1 MRILL
6 GITGGIAA
14 YKAAGLVRA
23 FTELGHSVEVVP
35 TENALRFV
43 GKATLEAL
51 SGKNIDIDMYGDVAS
66 VRHVELGQQADLI
79 LVAPATASFLARM
92 ASGLADDLL
101 MNAILASSAPVV
113 VCPAMHTE
121 MWTNAAT
128 QINVETLVTR
138 GIRVMEP
145 ASGRLTGA
153 DSGIGRM
160 PEVADIVSFCL
171 SGSLSGKKVLV
182 TAGGTREAIDEVR
195 FIGNRSSGRMGV
207 ELAIA
212 ARNMGAKV
220 TLVAANLDQTP
231 SGMEV
236 LRVSSVDELEQA
248 MGSEAD
254 AIIMAAAVSD
264 FRVSEP
270 FQGKLSRG
278 VSLKLEL
285 EPTKDLI
292 AAYCAKNPKTFAVA
306 FTLAGSNQNVSELA
320 KKKLGDKGVHLMVG
334 NTTEALGAADVS
346 VSLVDRDKSED
357 IRGSKAEVARQI
369 LERVALHFV
378 G

>member
-23 FTELGHSVEVVP
+23 FTELGHSVDVVP
-35 TENALRFV
+35 TENALRFI

-79 LVAPATASFLARM
+79 VVAPATASFLARM
-92 ASGLADDLL
+92 ASGLTDDLL

-121 MWTNAAT
+121 MWTNPAT
-128 QINVETLVTR
+128 QNNVETLVTR

-171 SGSLSGKKVLV
+171 SGPLTGKRILV

-195 FIGNRSSGRMGV
+195 FIGNSSSGRMGV

-220 TLVAANLDQTP
+220 TLVAANLDQAP

-270 FQGKLSRG
+270 FKGKLSRG
-278 VSLKLEL
+278 DSLKLEL

-292 AAYCAKNPKTFAVA
+292 AAYCAKNPKAFAVA

-320 KKKLGDKGVHLMVG
+320 RKKLWDKGVHLMVG

-346 VSLVDRDKSED
+346 VSLVDRENSEN
-357 IRGSKAEVARQI
+357 ISGSKAEVARHI

-378 G
+378 S

>member
-35 TENALRFV
+35 TENALRFI

-66 VRHVELGQQADLI
+66 VRHVELGQKADLI
-79 LVAPATASFLARM
+79 VVAPATASFLARM

-121 MWTNAAT
+121 MWTNPAT
-128 QINVETLVTR
+128 QNNVETLVSR
-138 GIRVMEP
+138 SIRVMEP
-145 ASGRLTGA
+145 AIGRLTGA
-153 DSGIGRM
+153 DSGIGRL

-171 SGSLSGKKVLV
+171 SGPLTGKKILV

-212 ARNMGAKV
+212 ARNMGAQV
-220 TLVAANLDQTP
+220 TLVAANLDQAP

-254 AIIMAAAVSD
+254 AIIMASAVSD
-264 FRVSEP
+264 FRVSEQ
-270 FQGKLSRG
+270 FKGKLSRG
-278 VSLKLEL
+278 DSLKLEL

-292 AAYCAKNPKTFAVA
+292 AAYCAKNPKAFAVA

-320 KKKLGDKGVHLMVG
+320 RKKLWDKGVHLMIG
-334 NTTEALGAADVS
+334 NTTEALGAANVS
-346 VSLVDRDKSED
+346 VSLVDRQKSEN
-357 IRGSKAEVARQI
+357 ISGSKAEVARHI

-378 G
+378 S

>member
-35 TENALRFV
+35 TENALRFI

-51 SGKNIDIDMYGDVAS
+51 SGKNIDIDMYSDVAS

-79 LVAPATASFLARM
+79 VVAPATASFLARM

-121 MWTNAAT
+121 MWMNAAT
-128 QINVETLVTR
+128 QNNVETLTSR

-145 ASGRLTGA
+145 ASGRLTGT

-171 SGSLSGKKVLV
+171 SGPLSGKRVIV

-195 FIGNRSSGRMGV
+195 FIGNSSSGRMGV

-212 ARNMGAKV
+212 ARNMGAAV
-220 TLVAANLDQTP
+220 TLVAANLDHVPT
-231 SGMEV
+231 GMEV
-236 LRVSSVDELEQA
+236 LRVSSVEELEQA
-248 MGSEAD
+248 MGAEAD

-278 VSLKLEL
+278 DSLKLEL

-320 KKKLGDKGVHLMVG
+320 KKKLWDKGVQLMVG

-346 VSLVDRDKSED
+346 VTLVDREKSED
-357 IRGSKAEVARQI
+357 VRGSKGEVARHI

-378 G
+378 S

>member
-1 MRILL
+1 
-6 GITGGIAA
+6 
-14 YKAAGLVRA
+14 
-23 FTELGHSVEVVP
+23 VEVVP
-35 TENALRFV
+35 TENALRFI

-79 LVAPATASFLARM
+79 VVAPATASFLARM

-113 VCPAMHTE
+113 ICPAMHTE

-128 QINVETLVTR
+128 QNNVVTLVSR

-160 PEVADIVSFCL
+160 PEVADIVAFCL
-171 SGSLSGKKVLV
+171 SGPLSGKRILV

-195 FIGNRSSGRMGV
+195 FIGNSSSGRMGV

-212 ARNMGAKV
+212 ARNMGAQV
-220 TLVAANLDQTP
+220 TLVAANLEHAP

-248 MGSEAD
+248 MGVQAD

-264 FRVSEP
+264 FRVGEP

-278 VSLKLEL
+278 DSLTLEL

-320 KKKLGDKGVHLMVG
+320 KKKLWDKGVHLMVG
-334 NTTEALGAADVS
+334 NTTEALGSAVVS
-346 VSLVDRDKSED
+346 VTLVDREKSAS
-357 IRGSKAEVARQI
+357 ISGSKAEVARKI

>member
-1 MRILL
+1 LRILL

>member
-35 TENALRFV
+35 TENALRFI

-79 LVAPATASFLARM
+79 VVAPATASFLARM
-92 ASGLADDLL
+92 ASGLTDDLL

-113 VCPAMHTE
+113 VCPSMHTE
-121 MWTNAAT
+121 MWTNPAT
-128 QINVETLVTR
+128 QNNVETLVTR

-171 SGSLSGKKVLV
+171 SGPLTGKRILV

-195 FIGNRSSGRMGV
+195 FIGNSSSGRMGV

-220 TLVAANLDQTP
+220 TLVAANLDQAP

-270 FQGKLSRG
+270 FKGKLSRG
-278 VSLKLEL
+278 DSLKLEL

-292 AAYCAKNPKTFAVA
+292 AAYCAKNPKAFAVA

-320 KKKLGDKGVHLMVG
+320 RKKLWDKGVHLMVG
-334 NTTEALGAADVS
+334 NTTEALGAADIS
-346 VSLVDRDKSED
+346 VSLVDRENSEN
-357 IRGSKAEVARQI
+357 ISGSKAEVARHI

-378 G
+378 S

>member
-35 TENALRFV
+35 TENALRFI

-51 SGKNIDIDMYGDVAS
+51 SGKNIDIDMYSDVAS

-79 LVAPATASFLARM
+79 VVAPATASFLARM

-121 MWTNAAT
+121 MWMNAAT
-128 QINVETLVTR
+128 QNNVETLTSR

-145 ASGRLTGA
+145 ASGRLTGT

-171 SGSLSGKKVLV
+171 SGPLSGKRVIV

-195 FIGNRSSGRMGV
+195 FIGNSSSGRMGV

-212 ARNMGAKV
+212 ARNMGAAV
-220 TLVAANLDQTP
+220 TLVAANLDHVPT
-231 SGMEV
+231 GMEV
-236 LRVSSVDELEQA
+236 LRVSSVEELEQA
-248 MGSEAD
+248 MGAEAD

-270 FQGKLSRG
+270 FQ
-278 VSLKLEL
+278 
-285 EPTKDLI
+285 
-292 AAYCAKNPKTFAVA
+292 
-306 FTLAGSNQNVSELA
+306 
-320 KKKLGDKGVHLMVG
+320 
-334 NTTEALGAADVS
+334 
-346 VSLVDRDKSED
+346 
-357 IRGSKAEVARQI
+357 
-369 LERVALHFV
+369 
-378 G
+378 